1 MYHLSSHTKLFS
13 YQDHQLLFSIA
24 LPLHP
29 PDKYLH
35 LSKFYTL
42 PTAVLPRI
50 GGKLSKYFLTMH
62 IKPLAHQQAHS
73 ECTKKMPAISLI
85 NFLSFL
91 IVTIL
96 DILCPPLRR
105 YLCNHLRIP
114 SASCHQTS
122 RLTCIHTYNCIIS
135 LP

>member
-1 MYHLSSHTKLFS
+1 MHHLSPFIPNFSHTKTTNCF
-13 YQDHQLLFSIA
+13 FSIT

-35 LSKFYTL
+35 LNKFFTL

-73 ECTKKMPAISLI
+73 ECAISLI

-96 DILCPPLRR
+96 DRLRPPLSR

-135 LP
+135 LT